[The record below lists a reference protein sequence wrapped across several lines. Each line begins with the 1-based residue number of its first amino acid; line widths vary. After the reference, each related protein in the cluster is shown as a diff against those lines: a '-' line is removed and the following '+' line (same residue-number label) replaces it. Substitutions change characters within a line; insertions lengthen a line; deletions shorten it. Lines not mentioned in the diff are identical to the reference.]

1 MWVLNHKEGRMP
13 KNWCFQTMLLEK
25 ILENPLV
32 SKELKPV
39 NPKGNQSWI
48 VIGRTDAEVEAPI
61 LWAPDVKSGLI
72 GKKPDAGKDWRQE
85 EKGMTEDEMIR
96 CYHRLNGHESEQT
109 PGDNEEQGSLA
120 CCSPKSWTRLSN
132 WTIASS
138 DSFLFSYFLVPCK
151 NYHSVHLLLP
161 LVQLTFSLLIFWTV
175 YVELFIFISLVVQIS
190 FVWFETNYSI
200 FFLLKFLFFLI
211 LFYF

>member
-1 MWVLNHKEGRMP
+1 MLKLKLQYFGHLMWRADWLAKSLMLGKIEGRRRRGWQRMR
-13 KNWCFQTMLLEK
+13 WLD
-25 ILENPLV
+25 
-32 SKELKPV
+32 
-39 NPKGNQSWI
+39 
-48 VIGRTDAEVEAPI
+48 VIT
-61 LWAPDVKSGLI
+61 
-72 GKKPDAGKDWRQE
+72 
-85 EKGMTEDEMIR
+85 
-96 CYHRLNGHESEQT
+96 LNGHESEQT

-175 YVELFIFISLVVQIS
+175 YVKLFIFISLVVQIS
-190 FVWFETNYSI
+190 FVWFEQITPSSFCLN
-200 FFLLKFLFFLI
+200 FFFFNFI
-211 LFYF
+211 LFLNFT

>member
-1 MWVLNHKEGRMP
+1 MFAPWKKSYNKPTQNIKSRHHFADKGPYSESYCFSSSHVWMWVLNHKEGRMP

-61 LWAPDVKSGLI
+61 LWAPDVKSWLI

-85 EKGMTEDEMIR
+85 EKGTREDEMIV
-96 CYHRLNGHESEQT
+96 CHHRLNGHE
-109 PGDNEEQGSLA
+109 
-120 CCSPKSWTRLSN
+120 
-132 WTIASS
+132 
-138 DSFLFSYFLVPCK
+138 
-151 NYHSVHLLLP
+151 
-161 LVQLTFSLLIFWTV
+161 
-175 YVELFIFISLVVQIS
+175 
-190 FVWFETNYSI
+190 FE
-200 FFLLKFLFFLI
+200 
-211 LFYF
+211 